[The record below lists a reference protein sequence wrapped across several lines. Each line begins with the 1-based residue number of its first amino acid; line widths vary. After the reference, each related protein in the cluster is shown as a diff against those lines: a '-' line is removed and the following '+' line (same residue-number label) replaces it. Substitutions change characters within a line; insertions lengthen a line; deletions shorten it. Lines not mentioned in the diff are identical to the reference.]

1 MWTMSLKV
9 NIPLMP
15 ECWIQFFFPP
25 DFDFKYND
33 VIASGMFL
41 RKSLQP
47 NLYDEDLNKITAN
60 GKDILKSSI
69 FFEGCNFEPAL
80 GREPFGRLD
89 ISSIST

>member
-25 DFDFKYND
+25 DFDFKQNE

-41 RKSLQP
+41 RKSL
-47 NLYDEDLNKITAN
+47 
-60 GKDILKSSI
+60 
-69 FFEGCNFEPAL
+69 
-80 GREPFGRLD
+80 
-89 ISSIST
+89 